1 MEKGCNP
8 FHPYTWHKVCI
19 ESLNL
24 LRDIIQIVCQI
35 NYTYSLTVD
44 STPMGIFTAKVMS
57 HFEIYNCYEENTSI
71 WASKYD
77 EFLELHN
84 DEFLLHN
91 SLMSM
96 SFRTK

>member
-1 MEKGCNP
+1 
-8 FHPYTWHKVCI
+8 
-19 ESLNL
+19 
-24 LRDIIQIVCQI
+24 
-35 NYTYSLTVD
+35 
-44 STPMGIFTAKVMS
+44 MS

-84 DEFLLHN
+84 DEILELHNDEFLLHN
-91 SLMSM
+91 SLMSI